1 MEGYLGE
8 TIVDVKDTE
17 FKDFTPADWAMYYI
31 EGYGQI
37 DGDHH
42 KLWTL
47 DQIARILKG
56 TKVIVKIAK
65 WNNGHSEYRIDLE
78 EESKEYTEWV
88 KEMMSGEDGEFTYGY
103 DTGIAP

>member
-17 FKDFTPADWAMYYI
+17 FKDFTPADWAIYYI

-37 DGDHH
+37 DGDLH
-42 KLWTL
+42 KLWLL

-65 WNNGHSEYRIDLE
+65 WDNGQTEYRIDLD
-78 EESKEYTEWV
+78 EESEEYTEWV
-88 KEMMSGEDGEFTYGY
+88 KDMMAGEDGEFTYCY